1 MARTILV
8 CGAAGNQGGA
18 IAKLLLKYPEQ
29 YTTRALTRSANSAR
43 AKELKALGAEIV
55 VGDLNIYADVQAVME
70 GCWGV
75 FGVTNF
81 YDSVC
86 FTLLCFILL
95 RGEWWDIREIADEKR
110 RK

>member
-8 CGAAGNQGGA
+8 CGATGNQGGA
-18 IAKLLLKYPEQ
+18 ITKLLLKYPEQ
-29 YTTRALTRSANSAR
+29 YTTRALTRSADSAR

-86 FTLLCFILL
+86 FTPSMFYFTPW
-95 RGEWWDIREIADEKR
+95 GMVGY
-110 RK
+110 